1 MGNFVSNRNVQTF
14 QNDKE
19 SGAQSSE
26 KNTVTDSS
34 VFDLENHHKLSQP
47 SPTAR
52 VPNIDLDDIKRDNLD
67 GKLQQGTLSEDECN
81 ENQLKNQCELSF
93 DKNPNVSPHKRG
105 DEFGKELVIVIDDCC
120 KGMIIKD
127 MVNST
132 AQHPK
137 TRNPTNA
144 AVTSNSNNNS
154 TSENTT
160 APIRDP
166 TLVKERITDET
177 IMTMTSKSQLSTITP
192 VIEVSKYKMCALSN
206 Y

>member
-1 MGNFVSNRNVQTF
+1 MENFVSNRNVQTF

-19 SGAQSSE
+19 SGAQSLE
-26 KNTVTDSS
+26 KNIVTNSS
-34 VFDLENHHKLSQP
+34 VVHLENHHKFLHS
-47 SPTAR
+47 SPR
-52 VPNIDLDDIKRDNLD
+52 VRIPTINLDDIKRDNLD
-67 GKLQQGTLSEDECN
+67 GKLQQGTLSKDDCN
-81 ENQLKNQCELSF
+81 ENKLKNQCELSF
-93 DKNPNVSPHKRG
+93 DKNPNVLSLKGG
-105 DEFGKELVIVIDDCC
+105 DEFGKELVVVIDDCC

-144 AVTSNSNNNS
+144 AVTTNSNNNT

-160 APIRDP
+160 ASNRDP
-166 TLVKERITDET
+166 TLVKETITDET

-192 VIEVSKYKMCALSN
+192 VIEVSKYKMCVLSN